1 MSFENEIIEMRQKID
16 DIDHQLIE
24 LLRHRFRCC
33 MAVGEL
39 KKQFKVPV
47 MQPSRVREVVER
59 AAVAGSSRGMS
70 PEFASRVWELIIAE
84 ACRMEDEQAAAK
96 QVEVKQVVPAC

>member
-1 MSFENEIIEMRQKID
+1 MSFEDEIIDMRSTID
-16 DIDHQLIE
+16 DIDRQLIE
-24 LLRHRFRCC
+24 LLSQRFRCC

-47 MQPSRVREVVER
+47 MQPSRVKEVVAR
-59 AAVAGSSRGMS
+59 AALAGSSHGMS

-84 ACRMEDEQAAAK
+84 ACRMEDEQTQQTKHA
-96 QVEVKQVVPAC
+96 VPAC